1 MHSIIDLHTH
11 SKASD
16 GDYSPAALMQL
27 ARENHVSLL
36 ALTDHDTVAGDEKAR
51 EAAREEGI
59 IFIPGIELSAN
70 WGQTC
75 IHVVGLNVDTEN
87 PPLKDACVRAEH
99 LRAERAEKIDARF
112 KSLGIDH
119 LLKDVKDIFPDVVN
133 VSRAHFARALIRR
146 AVVKNEQEAFDRF
159 LGAQGPAYVPTG
171 WPELSDAIALISQ
184 AGGVPVLAH
193 PLRYRFASDLAGDAL
208 VEAFVTAGGQAIE
221 VISGSQIPQCSS
233 RCAVWARKYGL
244 FASTGSDFHRLSTVR
259 PMLGHQPELPADLN
273 CVTELLDL
281 PKPQ

>member
-27 ARENHVSLL
+27 ARENHVSVL

-51 EAAREEGI
+51 EAAREGGI

-75 IHVVGLNVDTEN
+75 IHVVGLNVDTGN
-87 PPLKDACVRAEH
+87 PPLKDACVRAAH
-99 LRAERAEKIDARF
+99 LRAERAEKIDACF

-119 LLKDVKDIFPDVVN
+119 LLKDVKEIFPDVVN

-159 LGAQGPAYVPTG
+159 LSTQGPAYVPTG
-171 WPELSDAIALISQ
+171 WPELADAIALISR

-193 PLRYRFASDLAGDAL
+193 PLRYRFNSDLAGDAL
-208 VEAFVTAGGQAIE
+208 VEAFVTAGGKAIE
-221 VISGSQIPQCSS
+221 VTSGSQVPQCST
-233 RCAVWARKYGL
+233 RCAAWARKYGL
-244 FASTGSDFHRLSTVR
+244 FASTGSDFHRITTAR
-259 PMLGHQPELPADLN
+259 PMLGHQPELPADLR

-281 PKPQ
+281 PKL

>member
-1 MHSIIDLHTH
+1 
-11 SKASD
+11 
-16 GDYSPAALMQL
+16 MQL
-27 ARENHVSLL
+27 ARENHVSVL

-51 EAAREEGI
+51 EAAREGGI

-87 PPLKDACVRAEH
+87 PQLKDACVRAAR

-159 LGAQGPAYVPTG
+159 LGTQGPAYVPTG

-193 PLRYRFASDLAGDAL
+193 PLRYRFAS
-208 VEAFVTAGGQAIE
+208 
-221 VISGSQIPQCSS
+221 S

-244 FASTGSDFHRLSTVR
+244 FASTGSDFHRLGTVR